1 MENIKVNINIV
12 MSNPPGS
19 VRNGTI
25 DCGNRWQ
32 RVEIIYPKL
41 LFACGFTPSR
51 YANDASMLT
60 GIAW

>member
-1 MENIKVNINIV
+1 MESIKVNINIV

-25 DCGNRWQ
+25 DRANRLQ
-32 RVEIIYPKL
+32 MVEIIDPKL

-51 YANDASMLT
+51 YANDASILT